1 MPYHVRLSA
10 GFLGLRTKEL
20 FNLDRKTLV
29 SEIVEPW
36 TRGTPILLNGQQW
49 QPDSTKVSVYEGAA
63 LTSQQRSMWQGWT
76 KAMEFGEDVTNE
88 VLTDEFREQTRSQAT
103 LLTTLDQGSLGVQH
117 ARHKDWDASNVAV
130 FYGADGAARDAMFD
144 FLRALGLNPLE
155 WSVLVAATSQGT
167 PPTFDVVKQAFSL
180 SQAVVV
186 LFTPDDVARLHRS
199 LWRTGE
205 DEALQGQPRQNVLIE
220 AGMAMALNPNRT
232 VIVEI
237 GRLRRI
243 TNLDGLNTVRID
255 GASESLNNL
264 ATRLESAGCP
274 VRRNRT
280 DWLNSAR
287 FSALQALARKAETI
301 DRIEADEPAPTS
313 SFPGIDEDDLAEVAA
328 AARRAG
334 LPDDA
339 RRDLVIVN
347 FLRQCV
353 EPFQGGD
360 LAKALPAP
368 RLLGEEIK
376 RLLAELRHTGLLDR
390 NEDERRGWIS
400 THAGL
405 R

>member
-1 MPYHVRLSA
+1 MRSLIRAMPRSAPQSQISKSLRILSHPPSP
-10 GFLGLRTKEL
+10 LTTVCEC
-20 FNLDRKTLV
+20 RKL
-29 SEIVEPW
+29 
-36 TRGTPILLNGQQW
+36 
-49 QPDSTKVSVYEGAA
+49 A
-63 LTSQQRSMWQGWT
+63 
-76 KAMEFGEDVTNE
+76 NE

-117 ARHKDWDASNVAV
+117 DRHKDWDASNVAV

-301 DRIEADEPAPTS
+301 DRIEADEPAPIS
-313 SFPGIDEDDLAEVAA
+313 SFPGIDEDDPAEVAA
-328 AARRAG
+328 AAWRAG

-339 RRDLVIVN
+339 RRDVVIVN

-390 NEDERRGWIS
+390 NEDERRGFS
-400 THAGL
+400 THTGP